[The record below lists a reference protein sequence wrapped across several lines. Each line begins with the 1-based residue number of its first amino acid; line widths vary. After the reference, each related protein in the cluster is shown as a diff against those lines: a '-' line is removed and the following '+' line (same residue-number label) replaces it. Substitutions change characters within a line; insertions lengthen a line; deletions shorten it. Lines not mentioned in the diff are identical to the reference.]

1 MATRQRTNRQTNV
14 HKTQDRKLQIE
25 SHGPHYKPVMK
36 FAVGFCCL
44 NCYNKGKTI
53 VSDKYLIALCLYN
66 CHFSFPTK
74 ICIKGMEAFSFL
86 MILA

>member
-1 MATRQRTNRQTNV
+1 MATRKRTNRQTNV
-14 HKTQDRKLQIE
+14 HKTQHRKLQIE
-25 SHGPHYKPVMK
+25 SPGPHYKPVMK
-36 FAVGFCCL
+36 FAVGLCCL
-44 NCYNKGKTI
+44 NCYNKGETI
-53 VSDKYLIALCLYN
+53 ISDEYWIALCPNN